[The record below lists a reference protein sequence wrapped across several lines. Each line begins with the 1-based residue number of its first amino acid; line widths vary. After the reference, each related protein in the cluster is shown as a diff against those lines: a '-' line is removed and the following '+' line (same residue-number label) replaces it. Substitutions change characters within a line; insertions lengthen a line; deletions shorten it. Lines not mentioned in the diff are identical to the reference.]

1 MAARPACRAVTANAV
16 RLRVSSQRPTPDDRD
31 KVPRVAITIP
41 DFSKTHVVV
50 VGDVMLD
57 RYLFGST
64 GRISPEAPVPVVHIQ
79 ETDDRPGGAANV
91 AVNLASLGGST
102 CLVGVVG
109 EDDAGNVLQDIL
121 VKRGIECNFHRVSD
135 RPTITKTRVQSRGQ
149 QLIRLDEEHA
159 VVMHGDEVTAV
170 LKKLILGAGA
180 VVLSDYGK
188 GALSDIE
195 AMISACREAQV
206 PALVDPKGS
215 DFERYRGA
223 SLITPNQAEF
233 EAVVGICESDEEL
246 VSRAYEM
253 IDNLDL
259 DAILVTRS
267 EKGMLLI
274 ETDMEPVFLSTQARE
289 VYDVTGAGD
298 TVIATLAGAL
308 ASGHNMA
315 ASAALANVAA
325 GLVVRKI
332 GVATVTPGEISI
344 ALHQRG
350 EGGRGAVGL
359 DELKLMVSESR
370 ERDETII
377 MTNGC
382 FDILHAGHV
391 SYLEEAK
398 GLGDRLIVAVND
410 DASVKRLKGES
421 RPINS
426 IEDRLLVLAGLAAV
440 DWAVP
445 FSDDTPASLIADILP
460 DVLVKGGDY
469 KPDDIA
475 GAKDVLNN
483 GGEVQVL
490 TFRDGYSSSRIID
503 KLRD

>member
-1 MAARPACRAVTANAV
+1 MAARPACRAATANAV

-159 VVMHGDEVTAV
+159 AVMHGDEITAV

-246 VSRAYEM
+246 VSRSFHT
-253 IDNLDL
+253 LD
-259 DAILVTRS
+259 
-267 EKGMLLI
+267 
-274 ETDMEPVFLSTQARE
+274 
-289 VYDVTGAGD
+289 
-298 TVIATLAGAL
+298 
-308 ASGHNMA
+308 
-315 ASAALANVAA
+315 
-325 GLVVRKI
+325 
-332 GVATVTPGEISI
+332 
-344 ALHQRG
+344 
-350 EGGRGAVGL
+350 
-359 DELKLMVSESR
+359 
-370 ERDETII
+370 
-377 MTNGC
+377 
-382 FDILHAGHV
+382 
-391 SYLEEAK
+391 
-398 GLGDRLIVAVND
+398 
-410 DASVKRLKGES
+410 
-421 RPINS
+421 
-426 IEDRLLVLAGLAAV
+426 
-440 DWAVP
+440 
-445 FSDDTPASLIADILP
+445 
-460 DVLVKGGDY
+460 
-469 KPDDIA
+469 
-475 GAKDVLNN
+475 
-483 GGEVQVL
+483 
-490 TFRDGYSSSRIID
+490 
-503 KLRD
+503 